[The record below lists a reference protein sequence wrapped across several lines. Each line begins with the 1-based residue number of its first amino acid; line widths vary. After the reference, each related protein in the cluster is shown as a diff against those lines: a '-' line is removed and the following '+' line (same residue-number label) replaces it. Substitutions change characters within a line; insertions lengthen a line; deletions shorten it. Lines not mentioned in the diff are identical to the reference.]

1 MVFDNIRHQ
10 RRMEEME
17 RMHNIIMGNNAIA
30 QAREDQIASR
40 AIAIRKSRY
49 LHNPEFSRNNPPRKP

>member
-1 MVFDNIRHQ
+1 MVFDNIRQQ

-17 RMHNIIMGNNAIA
+17 RMHNYTMGNNAIA

-40 AIAIRKSRY
+40 AIVIRKSRY
-49 LHNPEFSRNNPPRKP
+49 LHNPEFKKKVPRKP